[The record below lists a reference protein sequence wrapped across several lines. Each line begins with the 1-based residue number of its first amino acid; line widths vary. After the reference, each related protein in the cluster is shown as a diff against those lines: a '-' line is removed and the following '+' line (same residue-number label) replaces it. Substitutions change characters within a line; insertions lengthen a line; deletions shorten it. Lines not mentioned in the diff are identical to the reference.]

1 MKLPLPL
8 PLVLLR
14 LVIQLTSL
22 LTVQLPEAVTETEL
36 PEEAPPERL
45 LLIGETLTESPCLI
59 VTVAFFA
66 ELERL

>member
-8 PLVLLR
+8 PLVEFR
-14 LVIQLTSL
+14 VIQLALL
-22 LTVQLPEAVTETEL
+22 LTVQLPDAVTETEL
-36 PEEAPPERL
+36 PEEAALERL
-45 LLIGETLTESPCLI
+45 LLVGETLTESLCLI